1 MKKYLIAKASYQD
14 VYIFLNQ
21 EFNNDSD
28 VVGIAAWKSGVV
40 LATDVESILNAFQ
53 SKFILSEIQPKV
65 FFSMFAGGQLDGLM
79 TGHNIAI
86 HSLTNQA
93 L

>member
-1 MKKYLIAKASYQD
+1 
-14 VYIFLNQ
+14 
-21 EFNNDSD
+21 
-28 VVGIAAWKSGVV
+28 